1 LITYPTEVTNP
12 ETETKTGV
20 DKKYLLTARQ
30 MARFVTDGFLLE
42 ENLVPEE
49 LNRAVHQDQKE
60 INRPGPRIWD
70 SSSNLRAVFELPQ
83 VKGILQGLVGLNPGY
98 DHSALHVVKAGYL
111 KAQNWHADSI
121 IDLRP
126 LAFDIQAFYFSHDT
140 PKEMGPTL
148 ILPGS
153 HLRKVN
159 TESIGRY
166 KNIVGQ
172 RQLVAKAGTIVF
184 MHHGIWHCAQ
194 PNYTDQTRYVFK
206 LRLRP
211 GQEQRGLFNLDGYQ
225 DPEIAEL
232 IYRGYQ
238 DWQGNEARLE
248 HNRRAALWRYVTGD
262 DTVDVSFEHSFTRMG
277 FSLPE

>member
-1 LITYPTEVTNP
+1 MITYQDERVITPDN
-12 ETETKTGV
+12 GV
-20 DKKYLLTARQ
+20 AKEYLLTAVQ
-30 MARFVTDGFLLE
+30 MAHFVTDGFLSVD
-42 ENLVPEE
+42 NLVPEQ
-49 LNRAVHQDQKE
+49 LNEAVYRDEQKD
-60 INRPGPRIWD
+60 IPGNRFWKESENI
-70 SSSNLRAVFELPQ
+70 RAVFNLPQ
-83 VKGILQGLVGLNPGY
+83 VKGIIQGLLGVNPVY
-98 DHSALHVVKAGYL
+98 DHSFLHVVPAGKT

-126 LAFDIQAFYFSHDT
+126 LAFDVQAFYFAHDA

-172 RQLVAKAGTIVF
+172 RQLEAKAGTIVF

-194 PNYTDQTRYVFK
+194 PNFTDRTRYVFK
-206 LRLRP
+206 LRLQP
-211 GQEQRGLFNLDGYQ
+211 GQEQRGLFNLDGIKS
-225 DPEIAEL
+225 EEVSRIINRE
-232 IYRGYQ
+232 GYQ
-238 DWQGNEARLE
+238 EWQGNEARLE

-262 DTVDVSFEHSFTRMG
+262 DTVDESFEKSFYRM
-277 FSLPE
+277 SV

>member
-1 LITYPTEVTNP
+1 LLAYKTNAP
-12 ETETKTGV
+12 EAKTTTGV
-20 DKKYLLTARQ
+20 EKKHLLTARQ
-30 MARFVTDGFLLE
+30 MAHFVTDGFLMV

-49 LNRAVHQDQKE
+49 LNQAVYRDQSTL
-60 INRPGPRIWD
+60 NSPGHRFWPETENI
-70 SSSNLRAVFELPQ
+70 RAVFELPQ
-83 VKGILQGLVGLNPGY
+83 VKGIIQGLVGLNPGY
-98 DHSALHVVKAGYL
+98 DHSFLHVVQARHL

-126 LAFDIQAFYFSHDT
+126 LAFDIQAFYFSHDA

-159 TESIGRY
+159 TGSIGRY

-211 GQEQRGLFNLDGYQ
+211 GQEQRGLFNLDGYK
-225 DPEIAEL
+225 DPEVVGI
-232 IYRGYQ
+232 IDNGYQ
-238 DWQGNEARLE
+238 EWQGNEARLE
-248 HNRRAALWRYVTGD
+248 HNMRARLWRYVTGD
-262 DTVDVSFEHSFTRMG
+262 DSVDVSFIRSLTGMG
-277 FSLPE
+277 VRGV